1 MVGLNSAPC
10 MKPIEAKIKIAIVED
25 DNSIRQGL
33 ERMLNRSE
41 EFCCAGSYTSAEAAL
56 EGIEQNTPD
65 VALMDINL
73 PKMNGVDCVRQ
84 LKPRYPRLQVL
95 MLTVYDN
102 PEQVFEALTAGAVG
116 YLLKQTC
123 PDELLAALRDV
134 AQGGS
139 PMSSQVARKVVQSF
153 HAGAPTT
160 AGEELSTR
168 EREVLDGLAKG
179 YLLKEIADQLGVGY
193 DTVRTYVRRIY
204 EKLHVHSR
212 AQAVAKYRQPA
223 PGKITAAVA

>member
-1 MVGLNSAPC
+1 
-10 MKPIEAKIKIAIVED
+10 MKPTEAKIKIAIVED

-153 HAGAPTT
+153 HSSSPTT
-160 AGEELSTR
+160 TGEELSTR
-168 EREVLDGLAKG
+168 EREVLDRLAKG
-179 YLLKEIADQLGVGY
+179 YLLKEIADQLNVGY
-193 DTVRTYVRRIY
+193 DTVRTYVRRVY

-223 PGKITAAVA
+223 PTKPSPATNLISAL